1 VEAWT
6 VKISSR
12 LWVFALVCI
21 VNVGTASATWA
32 QNRIGVA
39 GWQGFAVRDP
49 ENKFDSCVLYN
60 RTIDQLTISPYEM
73 LGITRTANGDVGLL
87 VFFTPGALTRESA
100 VPVNLKIDGHPLP
113 PLSGVAKSDFHVSVA
128 GPIEPDELAAL
139 RGAKEIEA
147 TAENKTITFT
157 VADIG
162 AVLDTLD
169 ECVKR
174 YAPEH

>member
-6 VKISSR
+6 VKISFW
-12 LWVFALVCI
+12 LWISALVCI
-21 VNVGTASATWA
+21 VYVGTTPAAWA
-32 QNRIGVA
+32 QNRIAVA

-60 RTIDQLTISPYEM
+60 RTIDQLTLSPYEM
-73 LGITRTANGDVGLL
+73 LGVTRAANGDVGLF
-87 VFFTPGALTRESA
+87 VFFTPGALTRENE
-100 VPVNLKIDGHPLP
+100 VPVNLKVDGHPLP
-113 PLSGVAKSDFHVSVA
+113 PLSGVVKSDFHVSVA
-128 GPIEPDELAAL
+128 GPIGPDELAAL
-139 RGAKEIEA
+139 RGAKQIEV

-174 YAPEH
+174 YAHER